1 MGVKKMTE
9 EEKEETLINEK
20 EKLTGLTS
28 QEVRERIANGQVN
41 VAVNPPSKTTK
52 QIVTS
57 NVCTYFNLVFLIITI
72 MLIVVG
78 SFKELTFLPIIM
90 ANTLIGIF
98 QELRAKKVL
107 DNLTMLNTPSATIL
121 RDGEQR
127 ELPINEL
134 VKDDVVI
141 FKAGNQ
147 IPADCKVIEGHV
159 AVNESLLT
167 GEENEIHKSLGD
179 TLMSGSF
186 IVSGECYAKLERVGK
201 DSYISKLTLEAKAIK
216 TGEQSEIIRSLNK
229 IVKTVGIIIIPVGA
243 ILFYQQFFVL
253 GESAKISIEAMVAA
267 ILGMIPEGLFLLASV
282 TLVISAMKL
291 ATEKV
296 LLHDMKSIET
306 LARVDTLCVD
316 KTGTITDGTMKVVD
330 VYHVNKKIEA
340 EKLTNLIGD
349 FAAAQNNDNITM
361 EAIKKY
367 FIDNTGRKARSVAGF
382 SSKYKYS
389 GVEFEDISLVLGA
402 PDILLSSNYEN
413 FREKIEEYNK
423 VGYRVLAFG
432 KYSSVPDGNELTGKV
447 EPYSLIVL
455 ENPIREKAVE
465 TFEYFYNQGVDIKVI
480 SGDNPLTV
488 SKIAEK
494 AKIKNASQYLDMRT
508 IKTDEEL
515 EEAALKYTVFGRV
528 TPEQKR
534 KLVQALKR
542 AGHTVAMTG
551 DGVNDV
557 LALKDADCSIAM
569 ASGSDAAVQTSQLV
583 LLESDFSKMPSVV
596 REGRKVVNNLQRS
609 GSLFLV
615 KNIFSMAT
623 ALLSIFFAL
632 RYPLKPSQ
640 ISLISMF
647 TIGIPGLLLSQI
659 PNTELIKGNFIGN
672 IMAKALPGGVTNTI
686 LVIMMVL
693 AGILFDINM
702 DEISTAST
710 ILLGIVGLIVLY
722 SISRPMDIFKT
733 CIWITCTIGITI
745 SVLLFKDLFSLNE
758 SLSLQTLYICLL
770 LVGLAKHVFKVVTT
784 VTEWFISLHKRI
796 TTNR

>member
-1 MGVKKMTE
+1 MTE

-52 QIVTS
+52 QIITS

-107 DNLTMLNTPSATIL
+107 DNLTMLNTPSATVL

-127 ELPINEL
+127 ELPVNEL

-186 IVSGECYAKLERVGK
+186 IVSGECYAKLEKVGK

-316 KTGTITDGTMKVVD
+316 K
-330 VYHVNKKIEA
+330 ER
-340 EKLTNLIGD
+340 L
-349 FAAAQNNDNITM
+349 QM
-361 EAIKKY
+361 E
-367 FIDNTGRKARSVAGF
+367 R
-382 SSKYKYS
+382 
-389 GVEFEDISLVLGA
+389 
-402 PDILLSSNYEN
+402 
-413 FREKIEEYNK
+413 
-423 VGYRVLAFG
+423 
-432 KYSSVPDGNELTGKV
+432 
-447 EPYSLIVL
+447 
-455 ENPIREKAVE
+455 
-465 TFEYFYNQGVDIKVI
+465 
-480 SGDNPLTV
+480 
-488 SKIAEK
+488 
-494 AKIKNASQYLDMRT
+494 
-508 IKTDEEL
+508 
-515 EEAALKYTVFGRV
+515 
-528 TPEQKR
+528 
-534 KLVQALKR
+534 
-542 AGHTVAMTG
+542 
-551 DGVNDV
+551 
-557 LALKDADCSIAM
+557 
-569 ASGSDAAVQTSQLV
+569 
-583 LLESDFSKMPSVV
+583 
-596 REGRKVVNNLQRS
+596 
-609 GSLFLV
+609 
-615 KNIFSMAT
+615 
-623 ALLSIFFAL
+623 
-632 RYPLKPSQ
+632 
-640 ISLISMF
+640 
-647 TIGIPGLLLSQI
+647 
-659 PNTELIKGNFIGN
+659 
-672 IMAKALPGGVTNTI
+672 
-686 LVIMMVL
+686 
-693 AGILFDINM
+693 
-702 DEISTAST
+702 
-710 ILLGIVGLIVLY
+710 
-722 SISRPMDIFKT
+722 
-733 CIWITCTIGITI
+733 
-745 SVLLFKDLFSLNE
+745 
-758 SLSLQTLYICLL
+758 
-770 LVGLAKHVFKVVTT
+770 
-784 VTEWFISLHKRI
+784 
-796 TTNR
+796 